1 MEVAL
6 FYICVRIPIIRIQ
19 LSCVKGAMFEK
30 MGTEIFMAVREVI
43 VGVCVCLGVR
53 LSGQLKNSL
62 KVLGEKKD
70 RGSGKAKGKV

>member
-30 MGTEIFMAVREVI
+30 MGTEIFMAVER
-43 VGVCVCLGVR
+43 
-53 LSGQLKNSL
+53 
-62 KVLGEKKD
+62 
-70 RGSGKAKGKV
+70 